1 MKVVKFGVGLSACLL
16 TGVALA
22 GNAVVVPLGVTLGA
36 PLGVTLGAVL
46 GSALPVVGSLTVAAV
61 SLLVGIRI
69 VRRKR

>member
-1 MKVVKFGVGLSACLL
+1 MKVVKFGVGLSAYLL
-16 TGVALA
+16 TDVALA
-22 GNAVVVPLGVTLGA
+22 GLMVPLGVTLGA

>member
-1 MKVVKFGVGLSACLL
+1 
-16 TGVALA
+16 
-22 GNAVVVPLGVTLGA
+22 LGVTLGA

>member
-1 MKVVKFGVGLSACLL
+1 MKIVKFGVGLSAYLL
-16 TGVALA
+16 TDVALA

>member
-1 MKVVKFGVGLSACLL
+1 MKVVKFGVGLSAYLL
-16 TGVALA
+16 ADVALA
-22 GNAVVVPLGVTLGA
+22 GNSVFV